1 MKKITSLC
9 TLVLLLFAGSLSVQ
23 AQEEVPKEV
32 LLTTLNSVNTL
43 GLSNLKTQELMEY
56 NSGFVDKVYDIIDSD
71 KSDKDKGKALDTL
84 NNSKEKDL
92 LDLLDKKHF
101 KKYVKLMEDQ
111 LKPLIKK
118 NKLLKHI
125 V

>member
-9 TLVLLLFAGSLSVQ
+9 TFVLLLFAGSYSLK

-32 LLTTLNSVNTL
+32 LLTTLNSVNAL
-43 GLSNLKTQELMEY
+43 GLSNLKTQELMAY
-56 NSGFVDKVYDIIDSD
+56 NEGFVDKVYEIIDSD

-118 NKLLKHI
+118 NKLFKHI